1 MIAVTSFGSVNYIVL
16 FIYLAAMFAIG
27 LYLSGKQKTTED
39 YFLAGRRMPW
49 FIVSMS
55 IFASL
60 LSAISYIGVP
70 GTVYRENASLI
81 IGTLMSIAVAPLLI
95 IFIYPFYRRLNVTT
109 SYEYIFHRYGRAA
122 RFAVSG
128 LFILARLGWLGV
140 VIYAPSLALSTV
152 TGVNIWLAICLMGL
166 LATLYTMLGGLS
178 AVLWTDAVQFVILV
192 GGAIWIAISL
202 INDVPGGYSQ
212 IMTVAREAGKLDMGN
227 WKLSLFKMTG
237 FGLAISYFLQF
248 MQDYGT
254 DQVTVQRLMAVKS
267 YRGMA
272 KAAIVNS
279 FFDVLGVGIL
289 VFIGLGLFVY
299 YQDFGGALPEEVFNK
314 VENKDRIFP
323 YYIIHALPPGVSG
336 LIITA
341 IFAAAMSSMDSGI
354 NSLSTVIVND
364 FVRPLRKRARSEH
377 DDVNLARILTL
388 VLGFFAV
395 AAACL
400 ASTLDSVFEA
410 SSTYLS
416 LFAGPI
422 LAIFL
427 LGIFTRRANFRGWF
441 IGTIVSIA
449 VTFWVQNNTFGGEE
463 KLKVHFF
470 YYFPISFGICV
481 IVGYLASLLFG
492 GPDPAKLL
500 GAPKVPVEL
509 TFAGRSQLK
518 AKGDSSAANE

>member
-49 FIVSMS
+49 FIVAMS

-60 LSAISYIGVP
+60 VSAITYIGAP
-70 GTVYRENASLI
+70 GTVYKENASFF
-81 IGTLMSIAVAPLLI
+81 IGILMSIAVAPLLI

-109 SYEYIFHRYGRAA
+109 SYEYIFHRYGMAA

-128 LFILARLGWLGV
+128 LFILARLGWLGA

-192 GGAIWIAISL
+192 GGAIWVAISL
-202 INDVPGGYSQ
+202 VNNVPGGFSH
-212 IMTVAREAGKLDMGN
+212 IMNVAREAGKLDVGT

-254 DQVTVQRLMAVKS
+254 DQVTVQRLMATKS

-299 YQDFGGALPEEVFNK
+299 YQGSGGALPEEIIA
-314 VENKDRIFP
+314 NKDRVFP
-323 YYIIHALPPGVSG
+323 YYIVHALPTGVSG

-388 VLGFFAV
+388 VLGVFAV
-395 AAACL
+395 GAACL
-400 ASTLDSVFEA
+400 ASTLGQVLKA
-410 SSTYLS
+410 SSTYLA

-441 IGTIVSIA
+441 IGTIVSIT
-449 VTFWVQNNTFGGEE
+449 VTFWVQNATFGGVE
-463 KLKVHFF
+463 KLQVHFF

-481 IVGYLASLLFG
+481 IVGYIASLLLG
-492 GPDPAKLL
+492 GPKA
-500 GAPKVPVEL
+500 PVEL

-518 AKGDSSAANE
+518 AKGD

>member
-1 MIAVTSFGSVNYIVL
+1 MIAVASFGLLNYFVL
-16 FIYLAAMFAIG
+16 FVYLAAMFGIG

-49 FIVSMS
+49 IIVAMS

-70 GTVYRENASLI
+70 GTVYRENASFF
-81 IGTLMSIAVAPLLI
+81 IGILMSIAVAPLLV

-109 SYEYIFHRYGRAA
+109 SYEYIFHRYGMAA

-128 LFILARLGWLGV
+128 LFILARLGWLGA

-152 TGVNIWLAICLMGL
+152 TGVNIWLAIGLMGL

-202 INDVPGGYSQ
+202 VNDVPGGFSH
-212 IMTVAREAGKLDMGN
+212 IMTVAREAGKLDVGT

-254 DQVTVQRLMAVKS
+254 DQITVQRLMAVKS
-267 YRGMA
+267 FRGMA

-279 FFDVLGVGIL
+279 FFDVLGVGLL

-299 YQDFGGALPEEVFNK
+299 YQGSGGALPEGLFKNNE
-314 VENKDRIFP
+314 DRIFP
-323 YYIIHALPPGVSG
+323 YYIMHALPPGVSG

-364 FVRPLRKRARSEH
+364 FVRPLRKKVRSELH
-377 DDVNLARILTL
+377 DVNLARILTL

-395 AAACL
+395 GAACL
-400 ASTLDSVFEA
+400 ASTIGQVLKA
-410 SSTYLS
+410 SSTYLA

-422 LAIFL
+422 LAIFI

-441 IGTIVSIA
+441 IAMIVSIA
-449 VTFWVQNNTFGGEE
+449 VTFWVQNTKFNGEE
-463 KLKVHFF
+463 VHFF

-481 IVGYLASLLFG
+481 ILGYLASLLLG
-492 GPDPAKLL
+492 GPKA
-500 GAPKVPVEL
+500 PVEL

-518 AKGDSSAANE
+518 ARGAYPSAANE

>member
-1 MIAVTSFGSVNYIVL
+1 MIATVSFGSVNYIVL
-16 FIYLAAMFAIG
+16 FIYLAAMFSIG
-27 LYLSGKQKTTED
+27 LYLAGKQKTTED

-49 FIVSMS
+49 IIVSMS

-60 LSAISYIGVP
+60 LSAISYIGAP
-70 GTVYRENASLI
+70 GTVYKENASFF
-81 IGTLMSIAVAPLLI
+81 IGILMSIVVAPLLI
-95 IFIYPFYRRLNVTT
+95 IFFYPFYRRLNVTT
-109 SYEYIFHRYGRAA
+109 SYEYIFHRYGRMA

-128 LFILARLGWLGV
+128 LFILARLGWLGA

-178 AVLWTDAVQFVILV
+178 AVLWTDAVQFVILI
-192 GGAIWIAISL
+192 GGAIWVAISL
-202 INDVPGGYSQ
+202 VNNVPGGFSH
-212 IMTVAREAGKLDMGN
+212 IMTAAREAGKLDMGT
-227 WKLSLFKMTG
+227 WKLTLFKMTG
-237 FGLAISYFLQF
+237 FGVAISYFLQF

-254 DQVTVQRLMAVKS
+254 DQVTVQRLMATKS
-267 YRGMA
+267 FRGMA

-279 FFDVLGVGIL
+279 FFDVLGVGLLI
-289 VFIGLGLFVY
+289 FIGLGLFVY
-299 YQDFGGALPEEVFNK
+299 YQSYGDALPAEVFKN
-314 VENKDRIFP
+314 VDNKDRIFP

-364 FVRPLRKRARSEH
+364 FVQPLRKKARSERH
-377 DDVNLARILTL
+377 DVNLARILTL
-388 VLGFFAV
+388 ILGILAV
-395 AAACL
+395 GAACL
-400 ASTLDSVFEA
+400 ASTIGSVLKA
-410 SSTYLS
+410 SSTYLA

-441 IGTIVSIA
+441 IGTIVSIS
-449 VTFWVQNNTFGGEE
+449 VTFWVQNTKFNGEE
-463 KLKVHFF
+463 VHFF
-470 YYFPISFGICV
+470 YYFPISFGICI
-481 IVGYLASLLFG
+481 IVGYIASLLFG

-500 GAPKVPVEL
+500 GAPKAPVEL
-509 TFAGRSQLK
+509 TIAGRSQLK
-518 AKGDSSAANE
+518 AKGVSSSAANE